1 MDYLSAILLGALQGV
16 AEFLPISSSGHLVI
30 AEALLGGQGENIE
43 LNVAL
48 HVGTLLSI
56 LVVYRRDVIPALRN
70 PRLVSA
76 VVVATL
82 PIVIVGLVAKDE
94 IDNVFDEP
102 LVAGFGLLVTSL
114 LMATARLVERGATPI
129 EQTSWRQALVVG
141 IFQAVAVLPGISRSG
156 STIFGGLTAG
166 LTRQAAANFAFYIAV
181 PAILGAA
188 VLHAKDLMEQGPGD
202 VSAGP
207 LLAGTLTAF
216 IVGVAA
222 LRGLLAIVTRQKL
235 HWFAWYTA
243 AAGLATILWQ
253 LSSRS

>member
-1 MDYLSAILLGALQGV
+1 MDYLTAILLGALQGV

-30 AEALLGGQGENIE
+30 AEALLGGHGENIE

-56 LVVYRRDVIPALRN
+56 LAVYRRDVLPAVRN

-82 PIVIVGLVAKDE
+82 PIVLVGLFAKDA
-94 IDNVFDEP
+94 IDRVFNAP
-102 LVAGFGLLVTSL
+102 IVAGFGLLITSL
-114 LMATARLVERGATPI
+114 LMACARLVERGSTAI
-129 EQTSWRQALVVG
+129 EQTSWRQALAVG
-141 IFQAVAVLPGISRSG
+141 AFQAVAVLPGVSRSG

-166 LTRQAAANFAFYIAV
+166 LTRQAAANFSFYIAV

-188 VLHAKDLMEQGPGD
+188 VLHAKDLFEQGPGD
-202 VSAGP
+202 VAAGP
-207 LLAGTLTAF
+207 LLAGTATAF

-222 LRGLLAIVTRQKL
+222 LKTLLSLVTRQKL

-243 AAGLATILWQ
+243 ALGVATIVWQ
-253 LSSRS
+253 LTK